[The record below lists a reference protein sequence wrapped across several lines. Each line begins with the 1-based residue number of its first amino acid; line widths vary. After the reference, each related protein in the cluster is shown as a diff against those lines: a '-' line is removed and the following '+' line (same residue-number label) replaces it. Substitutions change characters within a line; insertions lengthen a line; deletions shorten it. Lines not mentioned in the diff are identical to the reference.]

1 MQSAKLNLIIFFYL
15 QTEYDEIAA
24 NQYLS
29 QKESE
34 EVRRID
40 IKTMNKSKN
49 KKKSLQKKN
58 KKPGLVHI
66 ATALDGTTLFCCP
79 ECQMAY
85 SEKSCLEKHLLLHK
99 IERR

>member
-1 MQSAKLNLIIFFYL
+1 M
-15 QTEYDEIAA
+15 
-24 NQYLS
+24 
-29 QKESE
+29 
-34 EVRRID
+34 D
-40 IKTMNKSKN
+40 IKYLNKTKNKSKSIH
-49 KKKSLQKKN
+49 KIN

-85 SEKSCLEKHLLLHK
+85 SEKSCLEKHLVLHK